1 MFSTELCVFR
11 KSSLLNHEPQE
22 LNHLRHDNIPTK
34 KGKVPCKV
42 FVLFKSKSKCGSIC
56 SHQDLLLPENTCHSF
71 FFFPSFF
78 FPLLKLVCLSCCT
91 LLEWAITVTKILSHP
106 VSHRTNI
113 LFFVCTIKYSLSE
126 IFAEK
131 QSTDACVSCF
141 ANKQDNLTKY
151 SRLLAALSWFRG

>member
-1 MFSTELCVFR
+1 MTTS
-11 KSSLLNHEPQE
+11 P
-22 LNHLRHDNIPTK
+22 PK
-34 KGKVPCKV
+34 KGKFLAKFSFCSNQNQNVDL
-42 FVLFKSKSKCGSIC
+42 FVHTKIC
-56 SHQDLLLPENTCHSF
+56 YFLKIPVTPF
-71 FFFPSFF
+71 FFFSPF
-78 FPLLKLVCLSCCT
+78 KT
-91 LLEWAITVTKILSHP
+91 THP